1 MSDDDDKRIE
11 QQLRG
16 TIPFEDIDLILDD
29 TYVVG
34 AHLLEEV
41 ADGRDVE
48 ERTDPFRPAVHVP
61 TATDESTRQHAVPA
75 ELLWKAMH
83 PEEGWLNTYAIV
95 GRNGVIRLGAGVY
108 EQLEPGERVEIRIRR
123 LKRSK

>member
-1 MSDDDDKRIE
+1 DEDKRIE
-11 QQLRG
+11 EQLRG

-34 AHLLEEV
+34 ASLLEEV

-48 ERTDPFRPAVHVP
+48 ERTDPFRPALN
-61 TATDESTRQHAVPA
+61 DSTRQHAVPA

-83 PEEGWLNTYAIV
+83 PDEGWLNTYAIV
-95 GRNGVIRLGAGVY
+95 GRNGVIRLGAAVY
-108 EQLEPGERVEIRIRR
+108 DKFAPGERVEIRIRR
-123 LKRSK
+123 LKRQ